1 MVLNFENDRYLI
13 LNQIINIISTYLT
26 RVPPNIDR
34 QVFKWNVILN
44 QGKSS
49 MKQKVDCTP

>member
-13 LNQIINIISTYLT
+13 LNQVINIISTYVT

-34 QVFKWNVILN
+34 QVIKWNVILN

-49 MKQKVDCTP
+49 MKQKVYCTP